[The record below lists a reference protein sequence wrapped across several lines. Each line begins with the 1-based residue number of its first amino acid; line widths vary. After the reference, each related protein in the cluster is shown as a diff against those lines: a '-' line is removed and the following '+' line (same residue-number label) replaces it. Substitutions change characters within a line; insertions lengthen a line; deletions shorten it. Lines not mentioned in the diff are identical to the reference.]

1 MRYIEKQA
9 EPPKKAPKEPKQEPR
24 VLAGSKNYDYN
35 NLSSAKKIPTKG
47 GYR

>member
-24 VLAGSKNYDYN
+24 VLAGSKDYN
-35 NLSSAKKIPTKG
+35 YGSLANAKKIPTKG
-47 GYR
+47 GFR